1 MLMLPGCSDTP
12 LRPTQVIESPR
23 AFCPAPVALSSLSG
37 LPLPVS
43 YGAATATGGT
53 PPTTVSCSPASGAIF
68 PIGVTTVTCTATD
81 QVARTD
87 SCAFSVTVTAPP
99 RLSVTRFLAF
109 GDSLTWGEDGRNS
122 VMSLSRF
129 TALNLVRPRVQF
141 PAPDTYPGA
150 LQAKLAALYTA
161 QFPQVTNGGRPG
173 ETVTGPATFPRF
185 VSFTSTGA
193 YDAVLLMEGV
203 NDLGS
208 HSIPEII
215 AGLARM
221 VDDAKSRGMKVFLA
235 TLPPQNPNGFDPVDR
250 GTQYEAVPPFNDSIK
265 GLAASKGVQLVD
277 VYQAFG
283 LDLTLISNDGLHQ
296 TAAGYHTIANAFLAS
311 IRQTLELPAAA
322 SSIAKGRWG
331 R

>member
-1 MLMLPGCSDTP
+1 
-12 LRPTQVIESPR
+12 
-23 AFCPAPVALSSLSG
+23 
-37 LPLPVS
+37 
-43 YGAATATGGT
+43 
-53 PPTTVSCSPASGAIF
+53 
-68 PIGVTTVTCTATD
+68 
-81 QVARTD
+81 
-87 SCAFSVTVTAPP
+87 
-99 RLSVTRFLAF
+99 
-109 GDSLTWGEDGRNS
+109 
-122 VMSLSRF
+122 MSLSRF

-331 R
+331 RSGRQGRSGEAGGAGQEDEAGRRVQTSPMAQASQTRPSGMRLARPVNPIFIPRFQLAVGSACLRIAFSSARKSVKR